1 MSNHENLNGG
11 PCAEEG
17 CGKKAKACGLCSMHY
32 ARKVRGGIKQPA
44 LSPQSIGQIYTMNA
58 AGHPAATIAKVI
70 GCSYPTVVRYLN
82 SAGIVLGNKG
92 KGRPRELTDDYLNM
106 ALDMRAKGTKWDD
119 IEAHIGFCR
128 QTFQTWI
135 RATRAQA

>member
-1 MSNHENLNGG
+1 MT
-11 PCAEEG
+11 
-17 CGKKAKACGLCSMHY
+17 AK
-32 ARKVRGGIKQPA
+32 
-44 LSPQSIGQIYTMNA
+44 LSPDSIGLIFTMHA
-58 AGHPAATIAKVI
+58 AGHSVEQIVDAA

-82 SAGIVLGNKG
+82 HAGILLGHKG

-106 ALDMRAKGTKWDD
+106 ALDMRAKGKKWDD

-135 RATRAQA
+135 RVQRAQQ

>member
-1 MSNHENLNGG
+1 MT
-11 PCAEEG
+11 
-17 CGKKAKACGLCSMHY
+17 AK
-32 ARKVRGGIKQPA
+32 
-44 LSPQSIGQIYTMNA
+44 LSPDSVGLIFTMHA
-58 AGHPAATIAKVI
+58 AGHQVDEIADAA

-82 SAGIVLGNKG
+82 HAGIVLGNKG
-92 KGRPRELTDDYLNM
+92 RKRELTDEYLNM

-135 RATRAQA
+135 RATRAQSC